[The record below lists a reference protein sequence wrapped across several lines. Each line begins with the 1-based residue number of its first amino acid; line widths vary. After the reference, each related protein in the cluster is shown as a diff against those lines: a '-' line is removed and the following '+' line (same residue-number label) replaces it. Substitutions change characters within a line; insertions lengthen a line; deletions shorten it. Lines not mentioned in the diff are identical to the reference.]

1 MVLTRSQ
8 NTLEVRVKTLEKE
21 LSTLKMKVT
30 NLTQENINLKKEIK
44 LRKSNQ
50 LSPPKGATLK
60 TSNPDLSV
68 SCTSKDSEPKLTS
81 PALNSPSSK
90 NSLPSQ
96 SPSTLD
102 SPKLSRSFVD
112 VVKGLKSRPTPPPNF
127 ISPNP
132 FQVLASDFPSDPANS
147 SDSSEPSPSKAVTSN
162 KKKVTIILGDS
173 NIKRVNRFISCKPK
187 NKDKVKIIGT
197 SGAKIQDCEK
207 VIEKELASRQ
217 DTKVQVILH
226 AGTNNVHVEGTETI
240 INRYKNFVN
249 KVNTVHSD
257 TNVVICSLPDRHDK
271 GNTTFSR
278 VIAINN
284 RLPKLCLEVKAS
296 ALRMESKLHNMNMPY
311 LHPDGLHYNQAGAFV
326 AADIMAGAADHFL
339 G

>member
-21 LSTLKMKVT
+21 LNTLKMKVT
-30 NLTQENINLKKEIK
+30 NLTQENTNLKKEIR

-50 LSPPKGATLK
+50 LSPPKGTTL
-60 TSNPDLSV
+60 
-68 SCTSKDSEPKLTS
+68 SCTGKDSEPEVTS
-81 PALNSPSSK
+81 PTLNSSSPK

-96 SPSTLD
+96 STSTLD

-112 VVKGLKSRPTPPPNF
+112 VVKGSKSQSRPTPPPNF